1 MPYTISMKNHR
12 PIARGS
18 MIGNPLPFAAPTL
31 FRFWLALLFLIA
43 MPLHATV
50 IKAGMMLNIVVKNDK
65 DLSQIVRVNDNGT
78 IDYPLYQDVSVVDK
92 TTSELQ
98 DILTYK
104 LAKVVESPMVLV
116 SVMTENPITLYVL
129 GQVKKPGLVMV
140 TPRSSLQ
147 EVLLAAGGNL
157 ESADLA
163 RVKLVHKN
171 QGDENASYYD
181 LQKFLSSGDLTL
193 LPTLADGDRII
204 LLSSK
209 KSKYVK
215 ILGSVNK
222 PGFYPI
228 SESASV
234 FDMLYLAGG
243 PSPDANMSKV
253 RIISSPG
260 GQKADFL
267 LDMQKFIDNGKTED
281 LPLLSEGDMVIVYG
295 KTITWTKTL
304 EMARDIVALLTAW
317 FVISSV
323 LKK

>member
-1 MPYTISMKNHR
+1 MENTELTVQNVRAPGRGPR
-12 PIARGS
+12 PMRI
-18 MIGNPLPFAAPTL
+18 LLAAICC
-31 FRFWLALLFLIA
+31 LAVSVG
-43 MPLHATV
+43 ATV
-50 IKAGMMLNIVVKNDK
+50 IKTGMMLNIVVKNDK
-65 DLSQIVRVNDNGT
+65 ELSQIVRVNDNGT

-116 SVMTENPITLYVL
+116 SVLTETPITLYVL

-140 TPRSSLQ
+140 PPKSSLQ
-147 EVLLAAGGNL
+147 EVLLAAGGNI
-157 ESADLA
+157 ETADLN
-163 RVKLVHKN
+163 RVKIVHKN
-171 QGDENASYYD
+171 QGDENASYFD
-181 LQKFLSSGDLTL
+181 LGKFLTSGDLTL
-193 LPTLADGDRII
+193 LPALMDGDRII

-215 ILGSVNK
+215 ILGSVQK

-228 SESASV
+228 GESASV

-243 PSPDANMSKV
+243 PAADANMSKV
-253 RIISSPG
+253 RIVSSPG

-267 LDMQKFIDNGKTED
+267 LDMQKFIDEGKTDD
-281 LPLLSEGDMVIVYG
+281 LPLLSEGDMIIVYA

-304 EMARDIVALLTAW
+304 EVTRDIVALLTAW

-323 LKK
+323 LNK